1 MAVLQFGYIIQ
12 KRREELGLSQEDLA
26 DGICSVPTLSR
37 LENGTRMPTQ
47 DNFEMLLQRLGL
59 SDIITNNYVDKKT
72 LHLHELKFNIRQAYI
87 DKELEVGKNLLEDF
101 KNSLEKPT
109 AIDKQFILLYDLL
122 LSEEKYSNDETLEL
136 LEKAIKYTYPKYNTK
151 KVFYVLSYEEI
162 IILNNIA
169 VCHAID
175 NKIKKAI
182 DIWYN
187 IKEYYDEHII
197 NTEEALRTQLMVL
210 VNLSEALQIAGRYD
224 ECIEIC
230 DIAINITK
238 STARCRWLSRTLRMK
253 AISFLKKDKDK
264 YYDEILQLIKKS
276 YYMAYVLEDEE
287 ELQETKEFIQDN
299 AINFDIYQ

>member
-72 LHLHELKFNIRQAYI
+72 LRLHELKFNIRQAI
-87 DKELEVGKNLLEDF
+87 INKEDEIGKNLLEDF

-122 LSEEKYSNDETLEL
+122 LYEEKYSKDEMLEL
-136 LEKAIKYTYPKYNTK
+136 LDKAIKYTYPKYNTK

-162 IILNNIA
+162 LILNNIA

-175 NKIKKAI
+175 NNIKKAI

-197 NTEEALRTQLMVL
+197 NTEETLRTQLMVL
-210 VNLSEALQIAGRYD
+210 GNLSEALQIAGRYD

-230 DIAINITK
+230 DIAISITK
-238 STARCRWLSRTLRMK
+238 RTARCRWLSRTLRMK
-253 AISFLKKDKDK
+253 AIALLKKDKEQHC
-264 YYDEILQLIKKS
+264 DEIFQSIKKA

-287 ELQETKEFIQDN
+287 ELSDIRKLIEDN
-299 AINFDIYQ
+299 SINFDINL